1 MRREGENEENK
12 RAMNQN
18 RNTAGETGMDLNIEM
33 DTGNVERDSKNSR
46 NRRGE
51 NRREEPHGGKKGEIE
66 QEGQR

>member
-1 MRREGENEENK
+1 MKRSK

-33 DTGNVERDSKNSR
+33 DMGNVDRDSKNSR

-51 NRREEPHGGKKGEIE
+51 NRRGDPHGGKKGEME
-66 QEGQR
+66 GEGQR

>member
-1 MRREGENEENK
+1 
-12 RAMNQN
+12 
-18 RNTAGETGMDLNIEM
+18 MDLNIEM

-51 NRREEPHGGKKGEIE
+51 NRRGEPHGGKKGEME